1 MERGIKMYYLMMR
14 LNDKDYRL
22 LDEAEDEL
30 TIHKAAEASI
40 LEGVSPKDLVITE
53 DKPFKTLV
61 IVSNG
66 E

>member
-1 MERGIKMYYLMMR
+1 MFYLMMR
-14 LNDKDYRL
+14 IGDKDYRL

-30 TIHKAAEASI
+30 IIHKAAEASI
-40 LEGVSPKDLVITE
+40 MEGVSPKDLVILE

-66 E
+66 

>member
-1 MERGIKMYYLMMR
+1 MMR

-40 LEGVSPKDLVITE
+40 LEGVSPKDLTISE